1 MFRRPPDAP
10 QRPRFPRPTWRR
22 PESAAAE
29 GVGASEK
36 PPEFEFAA
44 KLEAAVR
51 GLLAFFG
58 GAALTLARF
67 VWSPRHFDRHA
78 DARGRLSVAVPPYT
92 FLTLATFIATTAF
105 RALLATLMLISLSI
119 TRSCAS
125 ETEDPPDLP
134 HLAELFR
141 LPSVE
146 EVLGRGLASV
156 LLIIAVLFVLRWFV
170 ARRRSPEV
178 ADRFFTVGLYI
189 AGFQSLL
196 ATCALGLIVMSSLQF
211 ASRRIVDIPYTDVAG
226 AVLLG
231 LAILWPAMLY
241 EGQLVG
247 ALPPAERS
255 SLARRSTR
263 WLAMGLA
270 GLLTSVFTFMP
281 GLLVAW
287 VLAVEELAR
296 QAQPRPLMQVAALAD
311 ETVPGA
317 VPLRRVTLLV
327 TDSTTRALH
336 VLPDGAML
344 QRGVDERDY
353 PLSARIV
360 SWQGG
365 DKNLL
370 TIEPGRSAWV
380 VLEFVACPEAGRAD
394 CGLKLPRAPT
404 SQDEVTPNWL
414 RAWGFIDLHAPIP
427 ERANGRVGFME
438 VLAAGERKQVYA
450 YLLGPLAP

>member
-1 MFRRPPDAP
+1 MLRRPSDASR
-10 QRPRFPRPTWRR
+10 RPRFPRPAWRSG
-22 PESAAAE
+22 SAAAE
-29 GVGASEK
+29 GAEVPEK
-36 PPEFEFAA
+36 APEFEFAS
-44 KLEAAVR
+44 KLEAAVL

-58 GAALTLARF
+58 GAALILARF
-67 VWSPRHFDRHA
+67 VWSPRRFDRHA
-78 DARGRLSVAVPPYT
+78 DERGRLSSAVPPYT

-119 TRSCAS
+119 TRSCAN

-134 HLAELFR
+134 HLAEVFR
-141 LPSVE
+141 LPSLE

-156 LLIIAVLFVLRWFV
+156 LLIIGVLSLLRWFV
-170 ARRRSPEV
+170 SRRASSEV
-178 ADRFFTVGLYI
+178 ADRFFTLGLYV

-196 ATCALGLIVMSSLQF
+196 ATCALGLVVMSGLQL

-231 LAILWPAMLY
+231 LAILWPASLY
-241 EGQLVG
+241 EGQM
-247 ALPPAERS
+247 ARSLPPAQRS
-255 SLARRSTR
+255 SLGRRSAR

-270 GLLTSVFTFMP
+270 GLLTSVCTFLP

-287 VLAVEELAR
+287 ILAVEELAR

-311 ETVPGA
+311 EAVPGA
-317 VPLRRVTLLV
+317 VPTRRVTLLV

-336 VLPDGAML
+336 VLPGGAML

-360 SWQGG
+360 SWQGA
-365 DKNLL
+365 DRNVL

-380 VLEFVACPEAGRAD
+380 VLEFVACPEPGRAD
-394 CGLKLPRAPT
+394 CGLKLPHAPT
-404 SQDEVTPNWL
+404 SPEDVTPDWL
-414 RAWGFIDLHAPIP
+414 RAWGFVDLHAPIP
-427 ERANGRVGFME
+427 ERANGRVGLME
-438 VLAAGERKQVYA
+438 VSAAGERKQVYA
-450 YLLGPLAP
+450 YVLGPLAR